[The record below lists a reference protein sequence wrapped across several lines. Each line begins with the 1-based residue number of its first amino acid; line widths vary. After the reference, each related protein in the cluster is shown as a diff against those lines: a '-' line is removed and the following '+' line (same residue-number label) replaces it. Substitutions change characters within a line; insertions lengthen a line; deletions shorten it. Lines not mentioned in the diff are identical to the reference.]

1 MLFYNTP
8 ERKALGGWVRND
20 SFFEGDD
27 LVSIPCLATTNTV
40 GNLIQGLESPVINI
54 YSNTTIIM
62 ANTSNVIC
70 TTKEGNPNNT
80 IIAGAHLDSVPEGP
94 GINDNGSGSATILET
109 IIQWYKNKV
118 SPVNRVVFA
127 FWGAEEVGLLG
138 SRYYA
143 DRLQREEPEEF
154 KKIAL
159 ALNFDMLGSP
169 NYIPFVNVFE
179 GSPGLPESIKNGSN
193 VISNTFG
200 EHLTRADVKYQP
212 SPMNGG
218 SDYYSF
224 AERGIPA
231 GGLLTGASGLK
242 TAGERT
248 EHGGLAN
255 AAYDPCYHLSCDT
268 VENID
273 KDGLKVMSQ
282 AAAATIYEFALAKDV
297 RKKLQ

>member
-1 MLFYNTP
+1 
-8 ERKALGGWVRND
+8 
-20 SFFEGDD
+20 
-27 LVSIPCLATTNTV
+27 
-40 GNLIQGLESPVINI
+40 
-54 YSNTTIIM
+54 
-62 ANTSNVIC
+62 
-70 TTKEGNPNNT
+70 
-80 IIAGAHLDSVPEGP
+80 
-94 GINDNGSGSATILET
+94 
-109 IIQWYKNKV
+109 
-118 SPVNRVVFA
+118 
-127 FWGAEEVGLLG
+127 
-138 SRYYA
+138 
-143 DRLQREEPEEF
+143 
-154 KKIAL
+154 
-159 ALNFDMLGSP
+159 
-169 NYIPFVNVFE
+169 
-179 GSPGLPESIKNGSN
+179 
-193 VISNTFG
+193 
-200 EHLTRADVKYQP
+200 
-212 SPMNGG
+212 MNGG